1 MNWLQSILYGF
12 VSGLT
17 EFLPVSSHAHQKLLL
32 LFFGVDRPDPIY
44 NLVIHLSLLYAIWT
58 GCRKLIDPI
67 RRERTSR
74 HHRNTVRNENVRLD
88 WVFIKNAALPMC
100 IVLLLAGQVIGP
112 EVSLL
117 WVSVF
122 LLVNGIILYAPQR
135 MIRANRDV
143 RTISYLDSL
152 ILGVCSGLS
161 GFCGIS
167 RVGMAMSVS
176 DIRGVDKQRALNWA
190 FLISV
195 PAFLLLSGMD
205 LFGVFFSGEDIHFWS
220 NFFTYILAAAGAYA
234 GGYLSIMLVKIV
246 VTNVGIY
253 GFAYYSWGTALLTFI
268 LYLTVA

>member
-17 EFLPVSSHAHQKLLL
+17 DFLPVSSHAHQQLLL
-32 LFFGVDRPDPIY
+32 SFFGINSPDPIY
-44 NLVIHLSLLYAIWT
+44 NLVIHLALFYALWT
-58 GCRKLIDPI
+58 GCRKVIDPI

-74 HHRNTVRNENVRLD
+74 HHRNTVRNENARLD
-88 WVFIKNAALPMC
+88 WIFVKNAALPMC
-100 IVLLLAGQVIGP
+100 IVLLLAGQLIGSDA
-112 EVSLL
+112 SLL

-122 LLVNGIILYAPQR
+122 LLVNGIVLYAPQR

-143 RTISYLDSL
+143 RAMSYFDSM

-167 RVGMAMSVS
+167 RMGMAISAADM
-176 DIRGVDKQRALNWA
+176 RGVDKQHALNWA

-195 PAFLLLSGMD
+195 PALLLLSGMD
-205 LFGVFFSGEDIHFWS
+205 LFAVFFGGQDIHFWS
-220 NFFTYILAAAGAYA
+220 NFFTYILAAAAAYG
-234 GGYLSIMLVKIV
+234 GGYLSIMLAKIV
-246 VTNVGIY
+246 VTNVCIY
-253 GFAYYSWGTALLTFI
+253 GFAYYSWGAALLTFI